1 MMFDII
7 KLNFAGRNIAA
18 DCGNYTRACSC
29 MLHMHSGSH
38 TVLIHLFI
46 LKGTKLSKYKNA
58 VFMKK
63 KILFEVCRKVKHT
76 CNPVKYL
83 HDRNF

>member
-1 MMFDII
+1 
-7 KLNFAGRNIAA
+7 
-18 DCGNYTRACSC
+18 

-83 HDRNF
+83 HDRNFYYIIVYNKVYNQFEDQLKYIIF